1 MSGFSVMP
9 AGGTPQPAEFIN
21 PGLSIYLDFFRF
33 FMAALVVIFHV
44 REGELFLGDAVI
56 AHFGQEAVIAFFVLS
71 GLVISK
77 TARRPDATGARFA
90 IDRMTRLYSVA
101 VPAVLFTLIAVWIMQ
116 ALQPGAPSRIGSAFD
131 VISSLLFLNES
142 WGSPADL
149 HANTPYWSLCYEAWF
164 YVLFAC
170 WAFLR
175 GPRRYLLLLLA
186 ALLAGP
192 QILLLMPA
200 WLLGV
205 ALDRLPVRLRLGP
218 VAGVLLAVLPVLL
231 VVLCVEADLRH
242 ALRDA
247 VREAV
252 PPLWWFRRSQDFVY
266 DFGIALLFAVHFIGM
281 REVLGSAQKALAGIA
296 PLVRR
301 LGGTTF
307 SIYLFHF
314 PMVLLARAAGVSA
327 GTSLALFLLLSIAII
342 AACMIFSRV
351 TEARRK
357 AWEPVASAIVSLGR
371 RRGAAS

>member
-1 MSGFSVMP
+1 MSDMAVVR
-9 AGGTPQPAEFIN
+9 AGDTRETDEFIN

-44 REGELFLGDAVI
+44 REGELFLGDALI

-77 TARRPDATGARFA
+77 TARRANATGARFA

-101 VPAVLFTLIAVWIMQ
+101 VPAVLFTLLVAWIMHT
-116 ALQPGAPSRIGSAFD
+116 LQPGAPSRIGSVFD
-131 VISSLLFLNES
+131 VVSSLLFLNES
-142 WGSPADL
+142 WGNPADL
-149 HANTPYWSLCYEAWF
+149 RANTPYWSLCYEAWF

-170 WAFLR
+170 WAFAR
-175 GPRRYLLLLLA
+175 GAKRYFLLILS
-186 ALLAGP
+186 ALVAGP

-205 ALDRLPVRLRLGP
+205 ALDRYPPRVRLGP
-218 VAGVLLAVLPVLL
+218 VAGLLLALLPLLL
-231 VVLCVEADLRH
+231 VVACVEGDLRQS
-242 ALRDA
+242 LRDA

-281 REVLGSAQKALAGIA
+281 RALLMSGGEALASIA

-301 LGGTTF
+301 LGDTTF

-314 PMVLLARAAGVSA
+314 PMVLLAGAAGVSA
-327 GTSLALFLLLSIAII
+327 GTSLVLFLALCVAII
-342 AACMIFSRV
+342 AICMAFALV

-357 AWEPVASAIVSLGR
+357 AWEPLAAAVVSLGR
-371 RRGAAS
+371 PSSATG